1 MIKSLLSTS
10 FVLLIFIPGHTQV
23 LNPYPI
29 SGTISAP
36 ENHDF
41 IQLTNNKRIELAPL
55 YEPNFAYSL
64 DDSGSYSSVESRT
77 DNDSIS
83 TKNAVSYHPV
93 CRVSPVEIVDSID
106 LNGDGVKELF
116 VLRQSECSVS
126 PSNIGP
132 YGEGGQQ
139 QTYGAYEVWDV
150 KRKRQLF
157 QVKNIRESQVAI
169 STNVIQNFGYRFEV
183 TIDQKGRFHI
193 SGLTDGSDYEPGTY
207 AYNAAKGVYV
217 KE

>member
-1 MIKSLLSTS
+1 MKRLLSVLVLVIC
-10 FVLLIFIPGHTQV
+10 FVNGHTQV

-41 IQLTNNKRIELAPL
+41 IQLTNNKRIDLAPL
-55 YEPNFAYSL
+55 YDPDFAYSL
-64 DDSGSYSSVESRT
+64 DDFGSYSNVESLAG
-77 DNDSIS
+77 NDSIA
-83 TKNAVSYHPV
+83 TKNAVSYWPV
-93 CRVSPVEIVDSID
+93 CRVNPVEIVDSID

-116 VLRQSECSVS
+116 VYRQSECYVS
-126 PSNIGP
+126 SSKQGP
-132 YGEGGQQ
+132 YGEGNQQ

-157 QVKNIRESQVAI
+157 QIKNIRKSQVAI
-169 STNVIQNFGYRFEV
+169 TTNVIQNFGYRFEV
-183 TIDQKGRFHI
+183 TIDQKGRFNI

-207 AYNAAKGVYV
+207 AYNAVKGVYV